1 MARRVTRR
9 PVRPQR
15 AGEKAAGSAR
25 GRNGHLEVIQLEGN
39 KPEYHM
45 PYVPAIK
52 ARGGKVLFLSGVVAA
67 PIYHH
72 HPHRPEEFDHIP
84 SDAASQARMALQN
97 LQRVIAAAGGAIRD
111 VVYATRFF
119 TNLAEDQDAVNR
131 VWNEFFGDHIPCI
144 TTVQIARLGTDPRLR
159 LEIAA
164 IAVVPR

>member
-1 MARRVTRR
+1 MAGRVARK
-9 PVRPQR
+9 PVRGKRP
-15 AGEKAAGSAR
+15 R
-25 GRNGHLEVIQLEGN
+25 GKRVGPPPGRGGHLEVIHLEEN

-45 PYVPAIK
+45 PYVPGIK
-52 ARGGKVLFLSGVVAA
+52 AHGGRILFLSGVVAA

-72 HPHRPEEFDHIP
+72 HPHRPAEFDHIP
-84 SDAASQARMALQN
+84 ADAASQARLALQN
-97 LQRVIAAAGGAIRD
+97 LQRVLAAGGGTVRD

-131 VWNEFFGDHIPCI
+131 VWNELFGDHIPCI

-164 IAVVPR
+164 IAVVPG